1 MRNLLRQGN
10 RVTKDMVYRLIHA
23 EKVNYCVEM
32 MCRLAGL
39 SRSGYYQWRERGV
52 SRTAARRAM
61 LVEAIEIVF
70 DCSEGTYGYRR
81 VHAELARRGI
91 AVDDDTVRQIMRDHG
106 WMPVQVKR
114 RRSLTVADKQAK
126 PLPDLV
132 RRDFTARAP
141 GAKMVGDITQIG
153 TGEGPLFLATV
164 IDCYSKA
171 IIGWA
176 VDVRYPAA
184 LPIAALEM
192 AAKRIP
198 IRPGAIFHSDRGS
211 QYTSVDFG
219 EALAML
225 GMRQSVGRTGIC
237 FDNSMAES
245 FFGKL
250 KTERPGIER
259 FATRADARREIIRY
273 IEGFYNRR
281 RLHSAI
287 DYRPPFEVLE
297 EWFDNRR
304 VA

>member
-1 MRNLLRQGN
+1 M
-10 RVTKDMVYRLIHA
+10 TKDMVFKLIHA
-23 EKVNYCVEM
+23 EKANYCIEM
-32 MCRLAGL
+32 MCRVAGL
-39 SRSGYYQWRERGV
+39 SRSGYYEWRDRGV
-52 SRTAARRAM
+52 SKQAARRAM
-61 LVEAIEIVF
+61 LVETIGLVF
-70 DCSEGTYGYRR
+70 EVSEGVYGYRR

-91 AVDDDTVRQIMRDHG
+91 EVDDDTVRQIMREYG

-114 RRSLTVADKQAK
+114 RRSLTVADRQAA

-132 RRDFTARAP
+132 RRDFTAAVP
-141 GAKMVGDITQIG
+141 GAKLVGDITQVD

-171 IIGWA
+171 VIGWS
-176 VDVRYPAA
+176 VDVRYPAS

-198 IRPGAIFHSDRGS
+198 VPSGAVFHSDRGA
-211 QYTSVDFG
+211 QYTSAGFG
-219 EALAML
+219 AVVVGL

-250 KTERPGIER
+250 KTERPGIEK
-259 FATRADARREIIRY
+259 FATRAEARREIIRY

-287 DYRPPFEVLE
+287 AYRPPFEILE

-304 VA
+304 AA